1 MLTGMTLRGYSSA
14 AEQRELPSSGGETHA
29 PSQVRADSG
38 RRRSSFLPG
47 TRPSTVGARQA
58 LRSLTEQL
66 DLIEMLTAVGPEVRE
81 KGTLQEALRALG
93 GMEDELAVR
102 LAELVRACGE
112 GP

>member
-1 MLTGMTLRGYSSA
+1 M
-14 AEQRELPSSGGETHA
+14 
-29 PSQVRADSG
+29 
-38 RRRSSFLPG
+38 
-47 TRPSTVGARQA
+47 
-58 LRSLTEQL
+58 RSLTEQL